1 MADGRPTSKRMPAGT
16 SPAEM
21 VALTAVGLLAA
32 ATAILWAAAQLAT
45 LISSGRWLPVG
56 LAESLPAALHLL
68 QHPSDLAGAWDP
80 AVAGLLPGPA
90 LYWTIVVLLL
100 AIPFAAALW
109 WLRRRAAERPVD
121 EPARWATK
129 ADLKPLIVKRPTGR
143 RLTLGTAH
151 GRLLAAE
158 PGHSLLVMGPT
169 QSGKTSGLAI
179 PAILDW
185 DGPVVATSVKTD
197 LLADTL
203 AQRSKRG
210 ETWVYDPT
218 GSTPGTPTAAW
229 TPLDGCH
236 DWQGALQTADWLTDA
251 AKEHSLDDAGFWYAN
266 AAKLLAPLLYAAAT
280 GGRTMDDVVR
290 WVDTQNTT
298 EPSLELHAAGLAQ
311 AIHAFDAST
320 GREQRARS
328 SVYTTAETVLRC
340 FANPTVAAASTRHS
354 ELSPD
359 RLLDGGRHTLYIT
372 APLHEQARLRPLFTA
387 LVQTVLTA
395 AYRHANT
402 HGRLDPPLLLVLDE
416 AANIAPLKDL
426 AQIASTAASLG
437 IQLVTIWQDR
447 AQITTRYG
455 RAANTVINNH
465 RARLLLS
472 GIADTDTTTDAAR
485 TIGDTHVTRESL
497 TVGAAGQQTRSTSTQ
512 VRPLA
517 SAADLRQLKP
527 FEGVLLYGHLP
538 PARLR
543 LLPWFCGRRR

>member
-1 MADGRPTSKRMPAGT
+1 
-16 SPAEM
+16 
-21 VALTAVGLLAA
+21 
-32 ATAILWAAAQLAT
+32 
-45 LISSGRWLPVG
+45 
-56 LAESLPAALHLL
+56 
-68 QHPSDLAGAWDP
+68 
-80 AVAGLLPGPA
+80 
-90 LYWTIVVLLL
+90 
-100 AIPFAAALW
+100 
-109 WLRRRAAERPVD
+109 
-121 EPARWATK
+121 
-129 ADLKPLIVKRPTGR
+129 
-143 RLTLGTAH
+143 
-151 GRLLAAE
+151 
-158 PGHSLLVMGPT
+158 
-169 QSGKTSGLAI
+169 
-179 PAILDW
+179 
-185 DGPVVATSVKTD
+185 
-197 LLADTL
+197 
-203 AQRSKRG
+203 
-210 ETWVYDPT
+210 
-218 GSTPGTPTAAW
+218 
-229 TPLDGCH
+229 
-236 DWQGALQTADWLTDA
+236 
-251 AKEHSLDDAGFWYAN
+251 
-266 AAKLLAPLLYAAAT
+266 
-280 GGRTMDDVVR
+280 MDDVVR

-298 EPSLELHAAGLAQ
+298 EPALELHAAGLAQ

-340 FANPTVAAASTRHS
+340 FANPTVAAATRHS
-354 ELSPD
+354 DLSPD

-447 AQITTRYG
+447 AQIATRYG

-497 TVGAAGQQTRSTSTQ
+497 TVGAAGQQTRSTTTQ
-512 VRPLA
+512 TRPLA
-517 SAADLRQLKP
+517 TAADLRQLKP

-543 LLPWFCGRRR
+543 LRPWFRSR